1 MRRVGYT
8 LAVKVQSALHQG
20 VMLFAQR
27 LPHLSSWLSVFVV
40 AIASVLIVR
49 ADVAYNQTYDE
60 GVHIACGMEWL
71 SLGTYNYETLHP
83 PLARAA
89 TATLLYLSG
98 IHSEGHHVMAVE
110 GTALL
115 NTRNKYRHNLLLARL
130 GIVPFFWLSSL
141 LIFRWMRQNFDDVP
155 AALAVILFCFC
166 PVVLAHDAL
175 ATTDAPFMAMFSLSV
190 IVFAHFLE
198 VPSYRLGALAG
209 LSLGLATLTKFTELP
224 FFVVVAFVL
233 LVQYRLSDRKLL
245 PLGKPL
251 ALGGLAMCLLLW
263 AVYHFSTGPL
273 FTPQMIDPK
282 VEAKLTQMP
291 PWKQALLLEVKL
303 PAPELFRGIYRAVL
317 TGSKQRR
324 NAFVLGEDYQGGRW
338 YFFPVAILSKT
349 PIALLLLACI
359 GIAGRLEGKHIRAP
373 TTAVLLGGIIG
384 PMLIGVLGNI
394 NLGVRHVL
402 PIYPF
407 LAMLGALGV
416 EKLRQTASS
425 LSGLRRGLAAL
436 LVGWQIVVCLLAVPQ
451 FLPYFN
457 EAAMP
462 FFGKILVD
470 SDLDWGQDL
479 YRLES
484 RLATTDPSQV
494 YLAYFGD
501 GAIVRHQSAAW
512 NTLTPEQRPTGW
524 VAISETIAQEHARE
538 FGWLGQQPF
547 ERVGRSI
554 RLYHFA
560 RAPA

>member
-1 MRRVGYT
+1 MT
-8 LAVKVQSALHQG
+8 PSK
-20 VMLFAQR
+20 R
-27 LPHLSSWLSVFVV
+27 LPHVSSWLSIFVV

-115 NTRNKYRHNLLLARL
+115 NTHNTYRLNLLLARL
-130 GIVPFFWLSSL
+130 GILPFFWLSCF
-141 LIFRWMRQNFDDVP
+141 LIFRWMRGRFGGVP
-155 AALAVILFCFC
+155 ARLAIMLFCFC

-175 ATTDAPFMAMFSLSV
+175 ATTDAPFMAMFLLSV
-190 IVFAHFLE
+190 IVFARFLE
-198 VPSYRLGALAG
+198 VPSYWRGALVG

-224 FFVVVAFVL
+224 FFVVTACVL
-233 LVQYRLSDRKLL
+233 IVQYRMSDRKLL

-251 ALGGLAMCLLLW
+251 AVGSVAMCLLLW
-263 AVYHFSTGPL
+263 AAYHFSTGP
-273 FTPQMIDPK
+273 FFGPQMIDAK
-282 VEAKLTQMP
+282 VEAKLAQMSP
-291 PWKQALLLEVKL
+291 RQQALLLKVEL

-324 NAFVLGEDYQGGRW
+324 NAYIFGRYYQGGKW
-338 YFFPVAILSKT
+338 FFSPVAVLSKT

-359 GIAGRLEGKHIRAP
+359 GIAGRLKGKNSRAP
-373 TTAVLLGGIIG
+373 ATAVLLGGILG

-416 EKLRQTASS
+416 GKLRQTGGSVPR
-425 LSGLRRGLAAL
+425 LRRGVAVL
-436 LVGWQIVVCLLAVPQ
+436 LVGWEIAVCLWVVPQ

-462 FFGKILVD
+462 FFGEILVD

-479 YRLES
+479 YHLEA
-484 RLATTDPSQV
+484 RLASTDPSRV

-501 GAIVRHQSAAW
+501 GSIIRHQSAAW

-538 FGWLGQQPF
+538 FSWLAGQPF

-554 RLYHFA
+554 RLYHFE

>member
-1 MRRVGYT
+1 MT
-8 LAVKVQSALHQG
+8 
-20 VMLFAQR
+20 FFQR
-27 LPHLSSWLSVFVV
+27 LLYKSPWLSIFVV

-71 SLGTYNYETLHP
+71 SLGTYSYETLHP

-89 TATLLYLSG
+89 TAALLYLSG
-98 IHSEGHHVMAVE
+98 IHSEGHYVMAVE

-115 NTRNKYRHNLLLARL
+115 NAHNRYRRNLLLARL
-130 GIVPFFWLSSL
+130 GIVPFFWLSSF
-141 LIFRWMRQNFDDVP
+141 LIFRWMREKFGEAS
-155 AALAVILFCFC
+155 AALAVMLFCFC

-175 ATTDAPFMAMFSLSV
+175 ATTDAPFMAMFFLSV
-190 IVFAHFLE
+190 IVFANFLE
-198 VPSYRLGALAG
+198 VPSYGLGALAG

-224 FFVVVAFVL
+224 FFVVVACVL
-233 LVQYRLSDRKLL
+233 LLQYRMSDRKFL

-251 ALGGLAMCLLLW
+251 VLGGLAMCLLLW
-263 AVYHFSTGPL
+263 AAYHFSTGPF

-282 VEAKLTQMP
+282 VEAKLAQMSP
-291 PWKQALLLEVKL
+291 RKRALLLDVKL

-384 PMLIGVLGNI
+384 PMLIAVLGNI

-402 PIYPF
+402 PVYPF

-416 EKLRQTASS
+416 KKLYQTAGSLLRLRQ
-425 LSGLRRGLAAL
+425 GLAAL
-436 LVGWQIVVCLLAVPQ
+436 LVGWEIVVCLMTVPQ

-457 EAAMP
+457 EVAMP
-462 FFGKILVD
+462 FFGRILVD

-501 GAIVRHQSAAW
+501 SAIIRHRSAAW
-512 NTLTPEQRPTGW
+512 NTLSPEQRPTGW
-524 VAISETIAQEHARE
+524 VAISETIVQEHARE
-538 FGWLGQQPF
+538 FGWLERQPF

-554 RLYHFA
+554 RLYHFQ